1 MNAIT
6 TVAEFRHGLAEN
18 PISDELAYLRKAV
31 EDACPP
37 SATVSF
43 TFDGRLRIA
52 VDVHTFEEASQVEAV
67 LPSIAGGVFHDVV
80 RGNTPGM
87 SFRRRVSALVER

>member
-6 TVAEFRHGLAEN
+6 TVADFRMSA
-18 PISDELAYLRKAV
+18 PATTISDELSALRRTV

-37 SATVSF
+37 SSVVSF
-43 TFDGRLRIA
+43 IFDGRLHLA
-52 VDVHTFEEASQVEAV
+52 VDVHTFEEASIVESV
-67 LPSIAGGVFHDVV
+67 LPAIGGGVFHDVS

-87 SFRRRVSALVER
+87 SFRRRVSALVDR